1 MDWRTFVECSFYGFV
16 SGSRTNKFYVDLIAE
31 SYALQDAKN
40 YKLAYFMAFTALEN
54 YINVCQNINNGSG
67 RLKDKLSD
75 IFKMQFNSLG
85 KHEIYTSLLGEF
97 KKWEALRNYIAHG
110 KKESKVS
117 EKDVTDLLIFILTYY
132 HLLKKELKHLKSY
145 LSNFP
150 LLSEI
155 EIAL

>member
-1 MDWRTFVECSFYGFV
+1 MSKY
-16 SGSRTNKFYVDLIAE
+16 
-31 SYALQDAKN
+31 
-40 YKLAYFMAFTALEN
+40 
-54 YINVCQNINNGSG
+54 
-67 RLKDKLSD
+67 
-75 IFKMQFNSLG
+75 
-85 KHEIYTSLLGEF
+85 

-117 EKDVTDLLIFILTYY
+117 EKDVTDLLVFILTYY